1 MHQLRRNRSFS
12 PNCKEFKNYTPN
24 EIGKTTETFEETHE
38 KFKACLNLI
47 SRVSLTQAAGDGRIE
62 SQIKNTKRFHP
73 CVFYDSIWFPRV
85 NKVSSLINFSDLK
98 IRINKQE
105 MSFEEGT
112 LKCLQ
117 TYYNNG
123 KGVFRVPAVIFQENE
138 LHVKQATEKLT
149 DLALRTD
156 NDVQDRE
163 RDPTMKHLT
172 NHQRDEV
179 LRKRNAK
186 RSVEVVAHTLEMFGR
201 RNNMDMFVF
210 TDYKYAKY
218 LQHVKLNQKEFVT
231 DVKGDHDVLVICREF
246 GILFIQV
253 KSTAGDKAMKTIKK
267 DMGLALE
274 QLLSD
279 KYAFWQSNRDL
290 AFIQKLPI
298 HSFIAFPFL
307 DETSVEH
314 YSICAYHKKFIL
326 FKSTFA
332 SAEKFLDWFKE
343 NIRELN
349 TITDT
354 EYQTLTARY
363 VGKASIA
370 SLPDP
375 IKATAHQLGCHKA
388 EIFLNPDQLA
398 IAETDKVEKLHVI
411 AGNYG
416 TGKTLLLILLAKKIA
431 NKFKQSKVYFI
442 TCTDINKEGL
452 CRISTPFQAASH
464 VDEHLKTNKSKLF
477 GEVYREVNETFDSR
491 KHNILFITPTT
502 FFDTLTTLKSR
513 SRDCHFVLDEVPFFL
528 LDKSRTD
535 FQTSFQ
541 RFRDFLGTDS
551 FVWISVASHT
561 YKVDVSL
568 DENPVK
574 IKSSLDS
581 SFQFHYLKYTM
592 RICGK
597 LFRMVQGVEAYT
609 KDGHHRFSECGHVI
623 EGPMPRLYILRL
635 CKCDDVADVMRTLP
649 CNCSEERLSNVLNKV
664 FRFLENNYQ
673 SDITII
679 IENGIEG
686 PFYHKLCTLV
696 HNSLQGHKTKWLL
709 AFKAGTDDDIGQN
722 LDEKNKIDVITV
734 ADGRTFRG
742 CESRIVI
749 IIDPFGMNQWFQ
761 TKGHVGMP
769 TVVFTRC
776 LSQYIHV
783 TWPQEESCMMAE
795 RVLKE
800 YKCLIQSRSYFPQE
814 WVANTSEYVRQ
825 ATDSPRYCLQ
835 TLLRDELIML
845 CKD

>member
-1 MHQLRRNRSFS
+1 
-12 PNCKEFKNYTPN
+12 
-24 EIGKTTETFEETHE
+24 
-38 KFKACLNLI
+38 
-47 SRVSLTQAAGDGRIE
+47 
-62 SQIKNTKRFHP
+62 
-73 CVFYDSIWFPRV
+73 
-85 NKVSSLINFSDLK
+85 
-98 IRINKQE
+98 

-117 TYYNNG
+117 RYYKNG

-138 LHVKQATEKLT
+138 LHLKQAAEKVK

-156 NDVQDRE
+156 NEVQDGE
-163 RDPTMKHLT
+163 SDPKLKILT
-172 NHQRDEV
+172 KLQRNEV
-179 LRKRNAK
+179 IRKRNAN
-186 RSVEVVAHTLEMFGR
+186 RSIEVVAHTLEMFGR

-218 LQHVKLNQKEFVT
+218 LQHVQLNKEEFVT
-231 DVKGDHDVLVICREF
+231 DISGDHDVLVICRQF

-253 KSTAGDKAMKTIKK
+253 KSTAGDKSIKTIKK
-267 DMGLALE
+267 DMGLALK

-290 AFIQKLPI
+290 AFIQQLPI
-298 HSFIAFPFL
+298 YSFIAFPFL

-314 YSICAYHKKFIL
+314 YSICPYHKKIIL
-326 FKSTFA
+326 LKSDFA
-332 SAEKFLDWFKE
+332 SAEKFLEWFKE
-343 NIRELN
+343 NIRPLN
-349 TITDT
+349 SITDT
-354 EYQTLTARY
+354 QYHTLTARY

-375 IKATAHQLGCHKA
+375 IKITAHQLGCHKA
-388 EIFLNPDQLA
+388 KVFLNPDQLA
-398 IAETDKVEKLHVI
+398 IAETESVEKLHVL

-431 NKFKQSKVYFI
+431 NKFKQSTVHFI

-452 CRISTPFQAASH
+452 CRISTPFQAPKH
-464 VDEHLKTNKSKLF
+464 VDELLKINKSKLF
-477 GEVYREVNETFDSR
+477 GEVYREVNKTFDPQ
-491 KHNILFITPTT
+491 KQNILFITPTT
-502 FFDTLTTLKSR
+502 FFDTLTKLNSR
-513 SRDCHFVLDEVPFFL
+513 SGDCHFILDEVPFFL

-541 RFRDFLGTDS
+541 MFRDSLGPDS

-592 RICGK
+592 RICGR

-623 EGPMPRLYILRL
+623 QGPMPRLYMLKH
-635 CKCDDVADVMRTLP
+635 CKCDDSADAMLTLP
-649 CNCSEERLSNVLNKV
+649 CTCSGERLSEVLNKV
-664 FRFLENNYQ
+664 FRFLENNYK

-686 PFYHKLCTLV
+686 PFYQNLCKLV
-696 HNSLQGHKTKWLL
+696 HNSLQGHKTKWLI
-709 AFKAGTDDDIGQN
+709 AFKAGTEDDMRQTSAEQN
-722 LDEKNKIDVITV
+722 EVDVITV

-761 TKGHVGMP
+761 TEGHVGMP

-783 TWPQEESCMMAE
+783 TWPQEESSMMAE
-795 RVLKE
+795 RVRNE
-800 YKCLIQSRSYFPQE
+800 YKCLIQSRTYFPKE
-814 WVANTSEYVRQ
+814 WVENTSEYVRQ
-825 ATDSPRYCLQ
+825 GIDSPRHCLEK
-835 TLLRDELIML
+835 LLRDELIML
-845 CKD
+845 CDD